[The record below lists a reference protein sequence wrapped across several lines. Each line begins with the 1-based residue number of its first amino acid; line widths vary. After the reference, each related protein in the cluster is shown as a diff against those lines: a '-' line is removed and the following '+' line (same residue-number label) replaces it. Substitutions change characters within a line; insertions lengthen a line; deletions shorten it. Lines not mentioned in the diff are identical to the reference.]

1 MENKPVT
8 FSLWDRY
15 ESLVE
20 TLEIMG
26 DEDLMAALRK
36 GIREV
41 DEGKTI
47 PWETVK
53 AKLGR

>member
-1 MENKPVT
+1 MENKSVT
-8 FSLWDRY
+8 FSFWDRY

-26 DEDLMAALRK
+26 DENLMAALRK
-36 GIREV
+36 GIREI

>member
-20 TLEIMG
+20 TPEIMR

-41 DEGKTI
+41 DEGRTI
-47 PWETVK
+47 PRETVK